1 MRFKEWLINI
11 EEAQKPS
18 ATNAPNPFSGYAN
31 AASRFGS
38 AVTQLPVPG
47 SPDDLDNALYAGLAG
62 GVGNAV
68 NRNLQRMGHN
78 IAQTPRIEPRPKNEA
93 PHVEHGTLPLQ
104 LPILNDNGEL
114 RQIVGDNFTYGKAGL
129 KNLRGKISSRS
140 YEDEKIR
147 TRDDG
152 YGKRIAPKGKFQ
164 LYSKNNEQGL
174 AIRSYQTATNFTQAL
189 IHIMIR
195 DKMDHE
201 EKFKNMYDTDTMKL
215 ESSQVNDNNGV
226 LEMTCVFSIKPKQI
240 ILKNKEEEYQ

>member
-1 MRFKEWLINI
+1 MKFKEWLNVQ
-11 EEAQKPS
+11 ESQKQNSP
-18 ATNAPNPFSGYAN
+18 PNPFSGFAN

-78 IAQTPRIEPRPKNEA
+78 IGQLSRIEPRPRNEV

-104 LPILNDNGEL
+104 LPIFNDDGEL

-164 LYSKNNEQGL
+164 LYNKANEQGM
-174 AIRSYQTATNFTQAL
+174 AIRSYQTAANFTQAL
-189 IHIMIR
+189 IHVMIR

-201 EKFKNMYDTDTMKL
+201 EKFKNKFDTETMKL
-215 ESSQVNDNNGV
+215 ESSQVNDNNGI

-240 ILKNKEEEYQ
+240 ILNNKEEE